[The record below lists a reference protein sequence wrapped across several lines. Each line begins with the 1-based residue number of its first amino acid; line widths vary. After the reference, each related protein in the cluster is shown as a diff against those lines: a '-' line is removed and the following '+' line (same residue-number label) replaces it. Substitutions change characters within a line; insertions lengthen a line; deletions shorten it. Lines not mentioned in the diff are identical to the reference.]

1 MDFKLNDQPTQAQWD
16 KFVTRRTEANFLQS
30 WQYGEFYNLLGRRI
44 YRRIYSKNGKPVGAM
59 MALVEPALRARYI
72 SVAGG
77 PLLDWEDD
85 ELVKFWRLDLYNIAI
100 EEQAVFVRVRP
111 QLIDDGSSRLQ
122 FSKLGFFPAPMHLS
136 AELTSQLDLTKSEAE
151 LLAGM
156 RRQTRYAIRQAQKQD
171 LRVTISTDRADI
183 AKFYELQLDTA
194 QRQSFVPFS
203 EKFLELQFAQFAKD
217 DQVQLLSAYHGD
229 ELLAQAFVI
238 YYGREAAYHYGASTE
253 LGRTY
258 PGAYLLQW
266 RAICEA
272 KARGLARYNFWGVA
286 PAGETKHRFSGVS
299 TFKRG
304 FGGTD
309 VAYLHAHDLV
319 IKQSRY
325 LFNWAIEQLRR
336 FKRHV

>member
-1 MDFKLNDQPTQAQWD
+1 MAIKVIDRPTQAQWD
-16 KFVTRRTEANFLQS
+16 KFVANYAEANFLQS
-30 WQYGEFYNLLGRRI
+30 WQYGEFYNLLGRQI
-44 YRRIYSKNGKPVGAM
+44 YRRIYTKNGKSVGVM

-77 PLLDWEDD
+77 PLLDWGDE
-85 ELVKFWRLDLYNIAI
+85 ELVKFWQADLYNIAI
-100 EEQAVFVRVRP
+100 KERAVFMRVRP

-122 FSKLGFFPAPMHLS
+122 FSKLGFFPAAMHLS

-156 RRQTRYAIRQAQKQD
+156 RRQTRYAVRQAQKQD
-171 LRVTISTDRADI
+171 LRVTISTDHADI
-183 AKFYELQLDTA
+183 AKFYDLQLQTA
-194 QRQSFVPFS
+194 QRQGFVPFS
-203 EKFLELQFAQFAKD
+203 KNFLELQFAQFAKD
-217 DQVQLLSAYHGD
+217 DQAQLLSAYHKK

-266 RAICEA
+266 HAICEA
-272 KARGLARYNFWGVA
+272 KARGLERYNFWGVA
-286 PAGETKHRFSGVS
+286 PVAATKHRFYGVS

-304 FGGTD
+304 FGGVD
-309 VAYLHAHDLV
+309 VAYLHAHDYV
-319 IKQSRY
+319 VKRPQY
-325 LFNWAIEQLRR
+325 LLNWTVEQLRR
-336 FKRHV
+336 AKRHV